1 MDPTKH
7 MIIAKGEFCTRRIK
21 SCVTNPTTGKY
32 DITFNN
38 GSVYSYARNNVVFMS
53 DPTVIGPRDYMVE
66 TPEGKRLFD
75 IRAIYEF
82 EDKREKYWHIVFDSF
97 ECDYKKS
104 DLQISEN
111 CLTDRK
117 SSNLFEYLKEISGL
131 SNLPNEE
138 GGVILEGYYEK
149 MGFVSNDTVLSRYLN
164 PEKMRSKHRAGNL
177 IFPFGCNQSQYH
189 AVRNALENQISVI
202 QGPPGTG
209 KTQTILNIIANLL
222 INGKS
227 VLVVSNNNSATQNI
241 LEKLSD
247 DRYGLNFIIAPL
259 GRMDNKNA
267 FIEAQVGEYP
277 NLSMWSR
284 LCEGGNKLREIAGLV
299 EKLQNI
305 YRLQEEVARLREKR
319 YEVELELKH
328 FGEYASDTVANYKAI
343 TVRGERS
350 SEKIMQLWQEL
361 QDIADRL
368 KKPSIWFKL
377 KSIFFYGIADLK
389 FYQQD
394 LSKIITAIQGMYYQQ
409 SLKETLEQL
418 EASES
423 RLSHEEGDY
432 GERLEEES
440 LQYLKYCIAKKYKW
454 EGPRQVFADED
465 LYRNAADVLREYP
478 IVLSST
484 FSARASLNVDTI
496 TYDYVIMDEASQVD
510 IATGALALSCA
521 RNAVIVGDLK
531 QLPNV
536 VTPEVYSKAERIKS
550 RYDIGDVY
558 DFVRNS
564 FLQSVVKALPD
575 APSTLLKEHYRC
587 HPRIISFCN
596 QKFYDNEL
604 IIMTED
610 DNANTSLMAVKTV
623 EGNHARG
630 NYNQRQIDVIKEEIL
645 PSLKTPPSE
654 IGIIAPYNDQVNQIQ
669 RQIPEI
675 ESATVHKFQGREK
688 DVIILSTVD
697 NQIRDFTDNPYLL
710 NVAVSRAKKRL
721 IVVVS
726 GNKQSDKGNIV
737 DLISY
742 IEYNKM
748 EVRESRVYS
757 VFDYLYSQY
766 REHRWKHLK
775 NKKRISEYDSENLTY
790 NLILDILQD
799 HGDYGV
805 LCFVPLFMVIRDLSR
820 LNDEEIRYALNPAT
834 HVDFMV
840 YNKLSKLPLAAIE
853 TDGYMYHKEGSL
865 QHERD
870 LKKNRILEAC
880 GLPLVR
886 LNTTGSNERKRI
898 LSALGIE

>member
-1 MDPTKH
+1 
-7 MIIAKGEFCTRRIK
+7 MIIAKGEFCTHKIR
-21 SCVTNPTTGKY
+21 SCIPNQSTRKY

-53 DPTVIGPRDYMVE
+53 NPTVIGAQDYMVE
-66 TPEGKRLFD
+66 TPEGKKLFG

-82 EDKREKYWHIVFDSF
+82 DDKREKYWHIVFDSF

-104 DLQISEN
+104 DLKISEN
-111 CLTDRK
+111 CLKDKK

-131 SNLPNEE
+131 NELSREE
-138 GGVILEGYYEK
+138 GGVILERYYEK
-149 MGFVSNDTVLSRYLN
+149 VGFVSNDTVLSRYLN
-164 PEKMRSKHRAGNL
+164 PDKKGSKHSAGNL

-189 AVRNALENQISVI
+189 AVRNALENQISII

-241 LEKLSD
+241 LDKLSGN
-247 DRYGLNFIIAPL
+247 RYGLNFIVAPL
-259 GRMDNKNA
+259 GSMDNKNE

-277 NLSMWSR
+277 NLFKWSR
-284 LCEGGNKLREIAGLV
+284 LCEGENSLREIADLV
-299 EKLQNI
+299 EKLQNV
-305 YRLQEEVARLREKR
+305 YRLQEEVARLKEKR
-319 YEVELELKH
+319 YEIELELKH
-328 FGEYASDTVANYKAI
+328 FEEYASDTAAYYKAI
-343 TVRGERS
+343 RVRGERS
-350 SEKIMQLWQEL
+350 SGKIMQLWQEL
-361 QDIADRL
+361 QDRADRL
-368 KKPSIWFKL
+368 KKLSIWFKL
-377 KSIFFYGIADLK
+377 KSIFYYGIADWS

-394 LSKIITAIQGMYYQQ
+394 LSKIITVLQGMYYQQ

-418 EASES
+418 ETYES
-423 RLSHEEGDY
+423 RLSLEAGDY

-440 LQYLKYCIAKKYKW
+440 LKFLKKYIVNKYTWW
-454 EGPRQVFADED
+454 ERRQVFTVED
-465 LYRNAADVLREYP
+465 LYRNSADVLREYP
-478 IVLSST
+478 IILSST
-484 FSARASLNVDTI
+484 FSARASLNVDVI

-536 VTPEVYSKAERIKS
+536 VTSSVYSKAKQIRER
-550 RYDIGDVY
+550 YAIGDVY
-558 DFVRNS
+558 DFTQNS

-575 APSTLLKEHYRC
+575 APSTLLREHYRC

-596 QKFYDNEL
+596 QKFYNNEL

-610 DNANTSLMAVKTV
+610 DNSNEALMAIKTV

-645 PSLKTPPSE
+645 PALRAPLSE
-654 IGIIAPYNDQVNQIQ
+654 IGIIAPYNDQVYQIQ
-669 RQIPEI
+669 SQIPGI
-675 ESATVHKFQGREK
+675 EAATVHKFQGREK

-710 NVAVSRAKKRL
+710 NVAVSRAKKKL
-721 IVVVS
+721 IVVIS

-737 DLISY
+737 DLVSY

-757 VFDYLYSQY
+757 VFDFLYSQY
-766 REHRWKHLK
+766 REQRWKYLK
-775 NKKRISEYDSENLTY
+775 NKKRVSEYDSENLTY
-790 NLILDILQD
+790 NLLLDILQD
-799 HGDYGV
+799 YSDYGI
-805 LCFVPLFMVIRDLSR
+805 LCFIPLFMIIRDLSK
-820 LNDEEIRYALNPAT
+820 LTEEEIRYALNPAT
-834 HVDFMV
+834 HVDFLV
-840 YNKLSKLPLAAIE
+840 YNRLSKLPLAAVE
-853 TDGYMYHKEGSL
+853 TDGYMYHKEGTA

-870 LKKNRILEAC
+870 EKKNRILEAC
-880 GLPLVR
+880 GLSLVR
-886 LNTTGSNERKRI
+886 LNTTGSNEREKI
-898 LSALGIE
+898 LSALEIG